1 MAMSGNHKF
10 GISRSFSKQGHVK
23 DVHTLIWEQLGQECI
38 LDGGIIP
45 SSFIETNVDILC
57 VKYTANHE
65 YLAVGFTDG
74 YVRLFRPRK
83 GECVFSLM
91 DTETLENPVPVS
103 DIKHRLSSRANP
115 VSDTITTSYVNG
127 CVKGWKYES
136 GHCVYTIHE
145 HRQTLGLEFHRRS
158 PKFLTVG
165 NDSIIYMYD
174 EETRTQ
180 EQVFKSSDAINIM
193 DGHTSRVF
201 CARFHPRNNYE
212 FVSGGWDNTIQ
223 FWDIRQQFSVRNF
236 GGVHICG
243 NGIDIS
249 QSGTEVHYLVHIV
262 HSGGTKLLTCSW
274 QPEDPIK
281 LWDYGSGK
289 LISVVKPDIF
299 LSKISAS
306 SEQAVPLKFNSSLL
320 CLLCRRCST
329 QENQSNLK
337 AKHLKSKRMRST
349 ARSKQTASLG
359 IVRRFEINR

>member
-23 DVHTLIWEQLGQECI
+23 DVHTLIGEQLGQEFI

-115 VSDTITTSYVNG
+115 
-127 CVKGWKYES
+127 GWKYES

-180 EQVFKSSDAINIM
+180 EQVFKSS
-193 DGHTSRVF
+193 
-201 CARFHPRNNYE
+201 ARFHPRNNYE

-299 LSKISAS
+299 LSKLYCGLFIA
-306 SEQAVPLKFNSSLL
+306 KDFFM
-320 CLLCRRCST
+320 CGGT
-329 QENQSNLK
+329 DTNLF
-337 AKHLKSKRMRST
+337 RVVDQRSM
-349 ARSKQTASLG
+349 SSLG
-359 IVRRFEINR
+359 ILRGLDKGVYSMDVGPLVRQVRQSFQIPHLPRVAFCAGRKIYEIDFH